1 MDENKNVF
9 TDKTDDINNENAVT
23 GKTSEEQSAQNAA
36 FNNEVADQK
45 EAGNYFGAKD
55 SFGNA
60 SAESAPATEEN
71 TPRPVNAPAGRYV
84 YYPDGSR
91 AFVPYGQPTAAP
103 ANKKQ
108 GKAKYVAVTVMAC
121 ILVACLTV
129 FATLVIPKLL
139 DSKDS
144 DENSKPLIGT
154 NVDSSVEESIA
165 EELSVPEIVTVSP
178 LPGQSYDDLV
188 SVYEN
193 CADSCVTILC
203 QVTINTGFFP
213 QTGQS
218 LGSGFIIEGE
228 KDGKKGLYIVTNH
241 HVIDGAD
248 KIEVKF
254 NDGEIYKATLLGS
267 DELTDIAVLSTERT
281 DVKPIPM
288 GDSKNLK
295 VGQTVVAIGTPS
307 EEELQN
313 TMSYGIVSGLN
324 REIKMANDYG
334 SVVKTMTVI
343 QTTATL
349 NPGNSGGPLINMAG
363 QVIGINAMKLMQD
376 YEGIGFALP
385 STEASHIINSLI
397 EYGKVI
403 EGGDSF
409 VSGTAQLGIS
419 GYTVDAEVREQL
431 ELGEDCPDGIVVA
444 TVNRGTAVYEAGLS
458 IYDVITEFNGKR
470 VKTMEE
476 LKELLEQSKAGTQV
490 SLTFYRIGRRGE
502 ESGYQTI
509 KFKLDAA
516 K

>member
-1 MDENKNVF
+1 MLRKETVMDENKNLY
-9 TDKTDDINNENAVT
+9 EEE
-23 GKTSEEQSAQNAA
+23 TSVDEAASVNGGEPMESASV
-36 FNNEVADQK
+36 NNEVPVTEDGTAEDAEE
-45 EAGNYFGAKD
+45 EAEEK
-55 SFGNA
+55 
-60 SAESAPATEEN
+60 AEESTEKKPE
-71 TPRPVNAPAGRYV
+71 GRFV

-91 AFVPYGQPTAAP
+91 VYIPATATEAP
-103 ANKKQ
+103 VTTPHKSNR
-108 GKAKYVAVTVMAC
+108 AKHALITVMAC

-129 FATLVIPKLL
+129 FATLVIPKLWGGDKDGNESSQPTVGDY
-139 DSKDS
+139 DSKTE
-144 DENSKPLIGT
+144 DES
-154 NVDSSVEESIA
+154 E
-165 EELSVPEIVTVSP
+165 EELSVPEIIPINP
-178 LPGQSYDDLV
+178 LPGLSYDNLV
-188 SVYEN
+188 EVYES

-203 QVTINTGFFP
+203 EVTVNTGFFP
-213 QTGQS
+213 QTGRS

-228 KDGKKGLYIVTNH
+228 KDGKKGFYIVTNH
-241 HVIDGAD
+241 HVIDGAN

-267 DELTDIAVLSTERT
+267 DELTDIAVLSTERS

-288 GDSKNLK
+288 GDSKSLK

-324 REIKMANDYG
+324 RELQMTNDYG
-334 SVVKTMTVI
+334 TVVKTMTVI

-385 STEASHIINSLI
+385 STEASYIINSLI
-397 EYGKVI
+397 EHGKVV

-419 GYTVDAEVREQL
+419 GYTVSDEVREQL
-431 ELGEDCPDGIVVA
+431 DLGEDCPEGVVVA

-470 VKTMEE
+470 VKSIEE
-476 LKELLEQSKAGTQV
+476 LKALIAECKAGEQV

-502 ESGYQTI
+502 ENGYQTI
-509 KFKLDAA
+509 KFKMDTA